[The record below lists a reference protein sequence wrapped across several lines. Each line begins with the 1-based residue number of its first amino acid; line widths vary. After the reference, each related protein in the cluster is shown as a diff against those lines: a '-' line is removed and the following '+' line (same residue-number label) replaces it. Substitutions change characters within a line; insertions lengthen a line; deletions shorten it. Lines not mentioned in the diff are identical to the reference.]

1 MFKKS
6 NYFIVLF
13 LLFSGLTSATQAET
27 AYDEKN
33 ISNKKPNVL
42 FISID
47 DMRPEIG
54 SYGADLAKTPNIDK
68 LAQQGIRFNR
78 AYAQQAICGPSRAS
92 VMTGMRPDTIEVTH
106 NYLKFRHKLK
116 DVVTIPQHFMN
127 NGYNASYVGKIF
139 HHGDKDESLSWNWQ
153 ANPKLLP
160 KGIHKPQTYA
170 IAENVA
176 LQIKNRKTMFEKY
189 GEQAKYGLGRG
200 PATEGADVPD
210 NAYIDGYNTD
220 LAIATFKDML
230 VKSDKPIFF
239 GFGMNKPH
247 LPWIAPKKYWD
258 MYQPSEIK
266 LAEQSV
272 SPKNGAQMGLHASF
286 ELRTFYDIPNHG
298 EIPSDLAIK
307 LKHAY
312 LACASYID
320 AQIGRM
326 LKALKDEGALENTI
340 VILWSDHGYHL
351 GDMGIWGKASN
362 YDIATRVPMII
373 STPKMRMNPQALQ
386 TDALVE
392 LIDIYPTISELAGLI
407 PPKEVEGQS
416 LVKLIENPMLRWKSA
431 AFSQFPSPALR
442 EWGAYP
448 LRKGM
453 RETYFGQLISEVESR
468 IKHQQQDKWQ
478 RDLFEQYLMGY
489 SMRTNRYRMISW
501 VDVRQMNQKPIF
513 VELYDHEND
522 ANEAVNIALNE
533 PELVNELLIQL
544 AKGLKTQSGRY
555 QR

>member
-6 NYFIVLF
+6 NRLTAA
-13 LLFSGLTSATQAET
+13 LLYLLGLAFSTQGLAANNTYINNNAVNQAV
-27 AYDEKN
+27 K
-33 ISNKKPNVL
+33 KKPHIL

-68 LAQQGIRFNR
+68 LAQQGIRFNK

-106 NYLKFRHKLK
+106 NYLKFRHKIK

-127 NGYNASYVGKIF
+127 NGYNASYVGKLF

-153 ANPKLLP
+153 ADAKLLS
-160 KGIHKPQTYA
+160 KATRKPTTYA
-170 IAENVA
+170 IAENTR
-176 LQIKNRKTMFEKY
+176 LQQQNRQAMIKKY

-230 VKSDKPIFF
+230 SKSDKPIFF

-258 MYQPSEIK
+258 MYQPDEIK
-266 LAEQSV
+266 LTSQPLG
-272 SPKNGAQMGLHASF
+272 PKNGAEMGLHASF

-298 EIPSDLAIK
+298 DISPQLAKK

-326 LKALKDEGALENTI
+326 LNALEEQGVLENTM

-373 STPKMRMNPQALQ
+373 STPATRNNPQALESN
-386 TDALVE
+386 ALVE
-392 LIDIYPTISELAGLI
+392 LIDIYPTISELAGLT
-407 PPKEVEGQS
+407 PPKEVEGNS
-416 LVKLIENPMLRWKSA
+416 
-431 AFSQFPSPALR
+431 
-442 EWGAYP
+442 
-448 LRKGM
+448 
-453 RETYFGQLISEVESR
+453 T
-468 IKHQQQDKWQ
+468 D
-478 RDLFEQYLMGY
+478 
-489 SMRTNRYRMISW
+489 
-501 VDVRQMNQKPIF
+501 
-513 VELYDHEND
+513 
-522 ANEAVNIALNE
+522 
-533 PELVNELLIQL
+533 
-544 AKGLKTQSGRY
+544 
-555 QR
+555 